1 MKKLTIKALLMAG
14 IIAFSANVF
23 ADPITTPLEEKEIE
37 LSNNTDNGISDETL
51 QVPVTATLNNGV
63 VNVQFTGNVP
73 MATVKANNALT
84 GATVSQQTISATA
97 GTISTIPVAGLSWGS
112 ITVTN
117 NVSGASVSGNFNVE

>member
-73 MATVKANNALT
+73 MATVKVNNALT

-97 GTISTIPVAGLSWGS
+97 GTVSTIPVAGLSWGTV
-112 ITVTN
+112 TVTN
-117 NVSGASVSGNFNVE
+117 NVSGASVSGNFNAE